1 MNKLGNRPIFKDT
14 KEPRCA
20 VKVPTYQLYGNCDR
34 VIVSGCVT
42 ALQWSS
48 SARVGLLVGN
58 ALRLSASDERVDSSL
73 RNSGSSS
80 SSNEEAESVSGTV
93 VVAQRQ
99 HGHLGRLR
107 SRCWSVRLATTVR
120 QRGQTPRSV
129 LRRAP
134 AGLHPRDIFQVE
146 CRCQSQI
153 FRHVFFTVTG
163 GT

>member
-80 SSNEEAESVSGTV
+80 SSNEEAESVSVDYG
-93 VVAQRQ
+93 A
-99 HGHLGRLR
+99 
-107 SRCWSVRLATTVR
+107 AA
-120 QRGQTPRSV
+120 GQFDSPLQCVSEAR
-129 LRRAP
+129 
-134 AGLHPRDIFQVE
+134 
-146 CRCQSQI
+146 
-153 FRHVFFTVTG
+153 RHVLCSAEHQQVCIRETFFKLSVG
-163 GT
+163 VSRRFFAMFFSPSLVVLNEA